1 LSGMVN
7 SRILKVAFSSLTVVV
22 LTLVSLIMYV
32 NNIEL
37 DIHGIVL
44 SVDSISL
51 PFILNIGI
59 VGIAAIISSY
69 EYLRLYD
76 GKNIKLP
83 YYFFLLLFVTSMM
96 IIPMLR
102 NWLVFIFFWEVMT
115 LMSYL
120 LVIYDYKD
128 AKILSIGRNYF
139 ILMHVFSTSC
149 LLLLFMLVNYF
160 SGTYDFTYYSEF
172 STVLLCLGLIGFGI
186 KAGLFPLHFWL
197 PQVHPIA
204 PSPISALLSGSMV
217 KLGIYGLARLLVLLR
232 TDIPSWFFYALTLMA
247 LFNVI
252 IAFIMYPL
260 QKDIKRLFAW
270 STIDN
275 IGWIMFLVAILAL
288 NIEHAE
294 TIIGLYVLSHG
305 LAKASVFILSGGMIY
320 VYGTRN
326 LNEVKGM
333 VHSCKSLALLFVA
346 AILALEG
353 VPPFSLFLCK
363 HDVVLNLLH
372 INMPLAIF
380 MLVNWVLVF
389 VIFLA
394 MIHEYLFAEGKPE
407 ILRPLPC
414 TISYTALALII
425 ASTLAYPLL
434 LVLMGVKP

>member
-1 LSGMVN
+1 MSRIAN
-7 SRILKVAFSSLTVVV
+7 SRVVKVVLSTLAVAV
-22 LTLVSLIMYV
+22 LTLASLIMYV
-32 NNIEL
+32 NDIKL
-37 DIHGIVL
+37 DFHGIVL
-44 SVDSISL
+44 HVDTISL

-76 GKNIKLP
+76 GRNIKLP

-96 IIPMLR
+96 VVPMLR
-102 NWLVFIFFWEVMT
+102 NWLAFIFFWEVMT

-128 AKILSIGRNYF
+128 AKILNIGRNYF
-139 ILMHVFSTSC
+139 ILMHIFSTSC
-149 LLLLFMLVNYF
+149 LLLLFMMVNRL
-160 SGTYDFTYYSEF
+160 SGTYNFTYYSEF
-172 STVLLCLGLIGFGI
+172 STILLILGLIGFGI

-217 KLGIYGLARLLVLLR
+217 KLGIYGLARLLVLLK
-232 TDIPSWFFYALTLMA
+232 TEIPSWFFYALTLMA
-247 LFNVI
+247 LINVI
-252 IAFIMYPL
+252 MAFIMYPL

-275 IGWIMFLVAILAL
+275 IGWIMLLVAILTL
-288 NIEHAE
+288 NIKHAE
-294 TIIGLYVLSHG
+294 IIIGLYVLSHG

-326 LNEVKGM
+326 LIEVKGM

-372 INMPLAIF
+372 VNMPLAIF

-394 MIHEYLFAEGKPE
+394 IIHEYLFAEGKPK
-407 ILRPLPC
+407 ILRSLPR
-414 TISYTALALII
+414 TISYTALTLVI

-434 LVLMGVKP
+434 LALIGVKP